1 MELREKVSLAVAH
14 CLRSNDCSIC
24 EACPYNEG
32 TDYGCR
38 ARLRDDIIELLKVQE
53 PMEPE
58 PKEVIYDDVHRS
70 VYCPSCDNRLAGLT
84 YSGAVALETEETP
97 NYCWMC
103 GQAVKWE

>member
-38 ARLRDDIIELLKVQE
+38 ARLRDDIIELLKAQE
-53 PMEPE
+53 SVEPTVEHNPAGQPMWCCGNCGTTLFF
-58 PKEVIYDDVHRS
+58 KLRQMTDDEEKRNEHRFCH
-70 VYCPSCDNRLAGLT
+70 YCGR
-84 YSGAVALETEETP
+84 
-97 NYCWMC
+97 
-103 GQAVKWE
+103 AVKWND